1 MEDEELKK
9 KKEVGIAA
17 IRHCEEAGGPLECG
31 AAGQPASLLGALAAL
46 CSAPWAWLGRWGA
59 LLAAQK

>member
-1 MEDEELKK
+1 MMGDEELRK

-31 AAGQPASLLGALAAL
+31 AAGQPASPLGALAAR
-46 CSAPWAWLGRWGA
+46 CSAEWA
-59 LLAAQK
+59 